1 MAIDAHRAGLRLV
14 EVELEPALEPGRVAA
29 TFAASSTAPVSSLT
43 SLRVARR
50 AGGR

>member
-14 EVELEPALEPGRVAA
+14 ELALEHRATGRDLPSFLHRGRQLVD
-29 TFAASSTAPVSSLT
+29 V
-43 SLRVARR
+43 LRVARR

>member
-14 EVELEPALEPGRVAA
+14 EVELEPALEHRASGRDLRGFLQRGRQLVD
-29 TFAASSTAPVSSLT
+29 V
-43 SLRVARR
+43 LRVARR